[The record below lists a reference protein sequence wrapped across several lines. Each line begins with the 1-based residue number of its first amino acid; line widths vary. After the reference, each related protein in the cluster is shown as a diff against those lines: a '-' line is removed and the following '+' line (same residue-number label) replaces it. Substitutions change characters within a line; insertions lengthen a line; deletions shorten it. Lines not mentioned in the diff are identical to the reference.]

1 MFLGNLLVLGVVVI
15 IQGIVIFG
23 KLPGF
28 KPHFIKSLPE
38 RKEIY
43 HFGFWSWL
51 QTIIS
56 VIAYQMDRFLIAYF
70 LGTATVTYYVLAST
84 IANHL
89 HMAFVAA
96 VSWLLPKISRLKAAL
111 EDTRTYFHTIRA
123 FSVGFSLLVIAAL
136 YFVSEPLFTLWL
148 GPEKYLKMIFFFK
161 LFLVF
166 EAFLILSIVPN
177 LYLNAIKSLSFSTSL
192 ELMYKSA
199 IILSMVVFFSYWK
212 TADSL
217 IWGQIIALIV
227 FMPAEYF
234 LINKRILKENSLKET
249 ILTMLPSIFI
259 GGSILAYN
267 WIWSIVFF
275 TLGLLFYYFI
285 YLKDR
290 HFKRSLLT
298 E

>member
-1 MFLGNLLVLGVVVI
+1 
-15 IQGIVIFG
+15 
-23 KLPGF
+23 
-28 KPHFIKSLPE
+28 
-38 RKEIY
+38 
-43 HFGFWSWL
+43 
-51 QTIIS
+51 
-56 VIAYQMDRFLIAYF
+56 MDRFLIAYF

-96 VSWLLPKISRLKAAL
+96 VSWMLPKISRLKAAL

-123 FSVGFSLLVIAAL
+123 FSVGFSLLVITCL

-148 GPEKYLKMIFFFK
+148 GPEKYLKLIFFFK

-177 LYLNAIKSLSFSTSL
+177 LYLNAIKSLSFSTAL

-199 IILSMVVFFSYWK
+199 IIVSLVAFFSFWK

-217 IWGQIIALIV
+217 IWGQIVALVI
-227 FMPAEYF
+227 FMPVEYF
-234 LINKRILKENSLKET
+234 LVNKRVLKENSFKET
-249 ILTMLPSIFI
+249 ILTILPSVSI
-259 GGSILAYN
+259 GGAILAN
-267 WIWSIVFF
+267 DWIWSIVFF
-275 TLGLLFYYFI
+275 TLGVLFYYFI
-285 YLKDR
+285 YLKDK
-290 HFKRSLLT
+290 HFNKSLLT